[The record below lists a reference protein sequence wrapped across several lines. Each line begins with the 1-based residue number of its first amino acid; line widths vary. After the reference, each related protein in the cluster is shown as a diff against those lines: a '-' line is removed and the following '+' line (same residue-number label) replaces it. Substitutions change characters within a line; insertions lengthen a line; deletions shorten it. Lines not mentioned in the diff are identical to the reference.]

1 MSDEIKPKV
10 DESKLPATTEELV
23 KAKNH
28 LNQVAQIQL
37 DKFGG
42 DKAVKG
48 HNPHLW
54 IAEKVT
60 PLLNALAVKDCPK
73 SVVTAA
79 LGVKEEPPVATNQNI
94 PTRIVDDKYLRP
106 TPGATPA
113 AKKGEK

>member
-1 MSDEIKPKV
+1 MSDEIKPKA
-10 DESKLPATTEELV
+10 DETKLPATNDELI

-28 LNQVAQIQL
+28 LNQLAQSQL

-54 IAEKVT
+54 IAEKIT

-79 LGVKEEPPVATNQNI
+79 LGVTLETPAVKDANI
-94 PTRIVDDKYLRP
+94 PTRIVSDKYLKP
-106 TPGATPA
+106 TTGATE
-113 AKKGEK
+113 KK